1 MNSLPPSDTQ
11 TRPSPGPVEALRRV
25 GTLVVLGALPIAVLA
40 TMLLVGFSDDSLS
53 ADFHHEIYPQAK
65 VMLHGAN
72 PYPSPDFD
80 PTAGPNFIWP
90 PVVAYLVA
98 PLTLL
103 PAGVAD
109 VVMLVLGLV
118 CLAASLWL
126 VGVRDW
132 RVYGVFGLW
141 PEAVGEMRVSHLT
154 PIVALLVA
162 AAWRY
167 RDTRGLPGLLVGL
180 GVAVKFFV
188 WPVALWL
195 AAVRRTRE
203 ALLAVLVAGASLL
216 LVLPFMGL
224 DDYAH
229 RLSKLGRAFD
239 QDSYTIFGLLVQA
252 GASDG
257 VARGATF
264 AVGAV
269 IIAGMWRY
277 RSFALAIAAALVLS
291 PIVWLDYFALAALP
305 LALARPRLS
314 AIWFLPIATWG
325 LSGAGLGIGNVSD
338 IARLLVVFGLVFWVA
353 FSHDLAAWRATR
365 PASRPTRAPQA
376 HAPIGRSSET

>member
-1 MNSLPPSDTQ
+1 MIVLI
-11 TRPSPGPVEALRRV
+11 GLACFAL
-25 GTLVVLGALPIAVLA
+25 
-40 TMLLVGFSDDSLS
+40 
-53 ADFHHEIYPQAK
+53 
-65 VMLHGAN
+65 
-72 PYPSPDFD
+72 
-80 PTAGPNFIWP
+80 
-90 PVVAYLVA
+90 
-98 PLTLL
+98 
-103 PAGVAD
+103 
-109 VVMLVLGLV
+109 
-118 CLAASLWL
+118 SLWL

-180 GVAVKFFV
+180 SVAVKFFV

-269 IIAGMWRY
+269 ILAGMWRY

-365 PASRPTRAPQA
+365 PATRPTRAPQA

>member
-1 MNSLPPSDTQ
+1 M
-11 TRPSPGPVEALRRV
+11 
-25 GTLVVLGALPIAVLA
+25 
-40 TMLLVGFSDDSLS
+40 
-53 ADFHHEIYPQAK
+53 
-65 VMLHGAN
+65 
-72 PYPSPDFD
+72 
-80 PTAGPNFIWP
+80 
-90 PVVAYLVA
+90 
-98 PLTLL
+98 
-103 PAGVAD
+103 
-109 VVMLVLGLV
+109 
-118 CLAASLWL
+118 
-126 VGVRDW
+126 
-132 RVYGVFGLW
+132 
-141 PEAVGEMRVSHLT
+141 
-154 PIVALLVA
+154 
-162 AAWRY
+162 
-167 RDTRGLPGLLVGL
+167 
-180 GVAVKFFV
+180 KFFV

-269 IIAGMWRY
+269 ILAGMWRY

-365 PASRPTRAPQA
+365 PATRPTRAPQA

>member
-1 MNSLPPSDTQ
+1 MIILI
-11 TRPSPGPVEALRRV
+11 GLGCFAL
-25 GTLVVLGALPIAVLA
+25 
-40 TMLLVGFSDDSLS
+40 
-53 ADFHHEIYPQAK
+53 
-65 VMLHGAN
+65 
-72 PYPSPDFD
+72 
-80 PTAGPNFIWP
+80 
-90 PVVAYLVA
+90 
-98 PLTLL
+98 
-103 PAGVAD
+103 
-109 VVMLVLGLV
+109 
-118 CLAASLWL
+118 SLWL

-132 RVYGVFGLW
+132 RVYGVFALW
-141 PEAVGEMRVSHLT
+141 PEVVGEMRVSHLT

-239 QDSYTIFGLLVQA
+239 QDSYTLYGLLLQA

-269 IIAGMWRY
+269 ILAGMWRY
-277 RSFALAIAAALVLS
+277 QSFALAVAAALVLS

-325 LSGAGLGIGNVSD
+325 LEGAGLGIGDVSD
-338 IARLLVVFGLVFWVA
+338 IARLLVVYGLVFWVA
-353 FSHDLAAWRATR
+353 FSHDLAAWRETR
-365 PASRPTRAPQA
+365 PAARPTRAPQA

>member
-1 MNSLPPSDTQ
+1 
-11 TRPSPGPVEALRRV
+11 
-25 GTLVVLGALPIAVLA
+25 
-40 TMLLVGFSDDSLS
+40 
-53 ADFHHEIYPQAK
+53 
-65 VMLHGAN
+65 
-72 PYPSPDFD
+72 
-80 PTAGPNFIWP
+80 
-90 PVVAYLVA
+90 
-98 PLTLL
+98 
-103 PAGVAD
+103 
-109 VVMLVLGLV
+109 
-118 CLAASLWL
+118 
-126 VGVRDW
+126 
-132 RVYGVFGLW
+132 
-141 PEAVGEMRVSHLT
+141 MRVSHLT
-154 PIVALLVA
+154 PVVALLVA

-180 GVAVKFFV
+180 AVAMKFFV

-203 ALLAVLVAGASLL
+203 AVLAVLVAGASLL

-252 GASDG
+252 GASDA

-269 IIAGMWRY
+269 ILAGMWRY
-277 RSFALAIAAALVLS
+277 RSFTLAIAAALVLS

-325 LSGAGLGIGNVSD
+325 LRAPGSASATSPTSRASLSSSDWCSGS
-338 IARLLVVFGLVFWVA
+338 R
-353 FSHDLAAWRATR
+353 SHTI
-365 PASRPTRAPQA
+365 SRPGARPGPRA
-376 HAPIGRSSET
+376 APHEPLRRTLRSVDHRRHDVRRRPGR

>member
-1 MNSLPPSDTQ
+1 LKTSPPNAAHGPWASTHVAAVVRVATIVGLGVIPIMALVTMFSINWTGGPLAGDFHYELYPEAKLLLHGQ
-11 TRPSPGPVEALRRV
+11 NPFPPVEW
-25 GTLVVLGALPIAVLA
+25 
-40 TMLLVGFSDDSLS
+40 
-53 ADFHHEIYPQAK
+53 
-65 VMLHGAN
+65 
-72 PYPSPDFD
+72 D
-80 PTAGPNFIWP
+80 PTAASNLIWP
-90 PVVAYLVA
+90 PVAAYLVA
-98 PLTLL
+98 PLTIFS
-103 PAGVAD
+103 PGVAD
-109 VVMLVLGLV
+109 ILIVLVGLA
-118 CLAASLWL
+118 CFAAALWL

-132 RVYGVFGLW
+132 RIFGVVALW
-141 PEAVGEMRVSHLT
+141 PQVVSEMRVSHLT
-154 PIVALLVA
+154 PIVAVLVA

-167 RDTRGLPGLLVGL
+167 RDTRGLPGALVGL

-195 AAVRRTRE
+195 AAVRRSRE

-216 LVLPFMGL
+216 LVLPFIGL

-239 QDSYTIFGLLVQA
+239 QDSYTVFGLLVQA
-252 GASDG
+252 GASDA

-269 IIAGMWRY
+269 ILVAMWRY
-277 RSFALAIAAALVLS
+277 QSFALAIAAALVLS

-325 LSGAGLGIGNVSD
+325 LSGAGLGIGEVSD
-338 IARLLVVFGLVFWVA
+338 IARLLVVFGLVFWIA
-353 FSHDLAAWRATR
+353 FSHDLAAWRATT
-365 PASRPTRAPQA
+365 PASRPTRASQA
-376 HAPIGRSSET
+376 HASIGRSSET